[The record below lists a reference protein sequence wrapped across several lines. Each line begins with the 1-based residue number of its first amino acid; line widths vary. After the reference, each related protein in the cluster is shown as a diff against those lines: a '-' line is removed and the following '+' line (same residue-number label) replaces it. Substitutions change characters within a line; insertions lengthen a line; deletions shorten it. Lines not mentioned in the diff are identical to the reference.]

1 MPVSQMTPA
10 EARLVDP
17 ILTSHA
23 IGHQEPTFTGHE
35 LFPYVEVTLHGGKI
49 VDFEDHLTE
58 QIETL
63 RAPGADA
70 AEVQVRY
77 GKRTYALETHGLDA
91 VVPREVHND
100 AMNVPSV
107 DLASAAVNRALKPVQ
122 RNIEI
127 AQAAMAQDANNYAAS
142 HKLALTGTNKWDKP
156 DIDPTEDII
165 RAINAIELDCGGT
178 HIVVHL
184 GVEVMNALRTNQAI
198 SEKIKH
204 TERSIVTEE
213 LLASLWGVAKV
224 VCGKSLKKVNGVR
237 QRIWGKHVVVAHV
250 PASPVQDE
258 PSFGYTF
265 RLRGTP
271 TVEMPYYRKK
281 NRAWVYPVDSDT
293 DTQLLMPEAGYLIQ
307 NAVA

>member
-1 MPVSQMTPA
+1 MPIQMTPA
-10 EARLVDP
+10 EARIVDP

-23 IGHQEPTFTGHE
+23 IGYQEPTFTGHW
-35 LFPYVEVTLHGGKI
+35 LFPYVDVTLHGGKI

-91 VVPREVHND
+91 VVPREIHND

-107 DLASAAVNRALKPVQ
+107 ELASAAVNRALKPVQ
-122 RNIEI
+122 RNIEM
-127 AQAAMAQDANNYAAS
+127 AQAAMAQDANNYPAS
-142 HKLALTGTNKWDKP
+142 HKRALVGDTQWDKAV
-156 DIDPTEDII
+156 DPTEDII
-165 RAINAIELDCGGT
+165 TAINAIELDCGGSN
-178 HIVVHL
+178 ILVHL
-184 GVEVMNALRTNQAI
+184 GADVMNALRTNPAI
-198 SEKIKH
+198 AEKIKH

-213 LLASLWGVAKV
+213 LLASLWGVRSV
-224 VCGKSLKKVNGVR
+224 VVGKSLKKVKGVR
-237 QRIWGKHVVVAHV
+237 QRIWGKHVIVAHV
-250 PASPVQDE
+250 PTSPVQDE

-281 NRAWVYPVDSDT
+281 NRSWVYPVDSDT

-307 NAVA
+307 NAVG

>member
-1 MPVSQMTPA
+1 MPIQMTPA
-10 EARLVDP
+10 EARIVDP

-23 IGHQEPTFTGHE
+23 IGYQEPTFTGHG
-35 LFPYVEVTLHGGKI
+35 LFPYVDVTLHGGKI

-91 VVPREVHND
+91 VVPREIHND

-107 DLASAAVNRALKPVQ
+107 ELASAAVNRALKPVQ

-127 AQAAMAQDANNYAAS
+127 AQAAMAQDANNYPAS
-142 HKLALTGTNKWDKP
+142 HKRALVGDTQWDKAV
-156 DIDPTEDII
+156 DPTEDII
-165 RAINAIELDCGGT
+165 TAINAIELDCGGSN
-178 HIVVHL
+178 ILVHL
-184 GVEVMNALRTNQAI
+184 GVEVMNALRTNEAI

-213 LLASLWGVAKV
+213 LLASLWGVSSV
-224 VCGKSLKKVNGVR
+224 VVGKSLKKVNGKR
-237 QRIWGKHVVVAHV
+237 ERIWGKHVVIAHV
-250 PASPVQDE
+250 PMSPVQDE

-281 NRAWVYPVDSDT
+281 NRSWVYPVDSDT

-307 NAVA
+307 NAVG